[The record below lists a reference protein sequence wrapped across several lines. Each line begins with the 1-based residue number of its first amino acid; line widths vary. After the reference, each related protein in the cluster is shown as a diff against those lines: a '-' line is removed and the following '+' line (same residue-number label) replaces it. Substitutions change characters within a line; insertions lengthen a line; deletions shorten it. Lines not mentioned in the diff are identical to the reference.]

1 MLTGSALLQCV
12 KLGKFD
18 SDRAVTF
25 IPPDGEF
32 VLMKVQCSRKF
43 ALVEQFCAS
52 ACESCNIRLRLS
64 VVA

>member
-1 MLTGSALLQCV
+1 MLHNLMTGHICSQCV

-32 VLMKVQCSRKF
+32 VLMKVKFQQIILSTTLNCSHLK
-43 ALVEQFCAS
+43 
-52 ACESCNIRLRLS
+52 
-64 VVA
+64 